1 MPVYLRK
8 FYFKELVSAKSQEKK
23 QIDKISKNTTTVSNK
38 GITTP
43 KSIKSNYQNSPKF
56 SR

>member
-8 FYFKELVSAKSQEKK
+8 FYFKELVSAKGEEKK
-23 QIDKISKNTTTVSNK
+23 QIDKIKQSNSSSNQGMTIPK
-38 GITTP
+38 P
-43 KSIKSNYQNSPKF
+43 KSSQNIPKF